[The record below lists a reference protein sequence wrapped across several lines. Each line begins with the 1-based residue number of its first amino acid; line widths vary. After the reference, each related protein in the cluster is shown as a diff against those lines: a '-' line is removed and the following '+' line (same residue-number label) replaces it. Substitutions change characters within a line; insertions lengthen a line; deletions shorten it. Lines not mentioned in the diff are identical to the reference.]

1 MPLTIESKVKLNNG
15 VEMPRLGLGVWQMS
29 TKETLDAV
37 GHALK
42 VGYRHIDTATLYGN
56 ESEVGQAV
64 RKSGIPRDQVFVTTK
79 LWNNDHGKDRA
90 PRSFEESLKELDLG
104 YIDLYLVHWPVSG
117 LRNETWDALLKVHKE
132 GKCKA
137 LGVSNYT
144 IRHLEELIARSEL
157 VPAVNQV
164 EFHPF
169 LFQKEL
175 LDFCKKHNIQLEA
188 YSPLTKGK
196 RLKDPEL
203 VEVALRYKR
212 STAQIMIRWALQHG
226 VVVIPKS
233 STPKRIEENS
243 KVFDFKI
250 SDKDMGFLDT
260 LHEDFRATWDPSEI
274 P

>member
-1 MPLTIESKVKLNNG
+1 MAQSIETKVRLNNG
-15 VEMPRLGLGVWQMS
+15 VEMPQLGLGVWQMS
-29 TKETLDAV
+29 TKETLDSV
-37 GHALK
+37 GYALK

-56 ESEVGQAV
+56 EAEVGEAI
-64 RKSGIPRDQVFVTTK
+64 RKSSIPREHIFVTTK

-90 PRSFEESLKELDLG
+90 PRAFEESVKELNLG
-104 YIDLYLVHWPVSG
+104 YVDLYLVHWPVAG

-132 GKCKA
+132 GKCRA

-144 IRHLEELIARSEL
+144 IRHLEELLGRSEL
-157 VPAVNQV
+157 VPTVNQV

-175 LDFCKKHNIQLEA
+175 LGFCQKHGIQLEA

-203 VEVALRYKR
+203 SEVAVRYKK
-212 STAQIMIRWALQHG
+212 STAQILIRWALQHG

-233 STPKRIEENS
+233 ATPKRIEENS
-243 KVFDFKI
+243 KVFDFRI
-250 SDKDMGFLDT
+250 SDKDMGYLDT
-260 LHEDFRATWDPSEI
+260 LNEDFRSTWDPSEI